1 MTFQEH
7 VLQGQIFN
15 HLLVLVGVD
24 CIFSFHLR
32 LAY

>member
-24 CIFSFHLR
+24 CIFHSI
-32 LAY
+32 